1 MRSEQWQRHPVTY
14 TWSPLSSSIHP
25 LRSPSTRFSSQ
36 TAATQQRCL
45 HPADTKA
52 SLPARAWRLRS
63 RPESLPTG
71 AGLPRP
77 SRPKLPVTD
86 EQAPTGRCSA
96 STRPTS
102 APHTPADLH
111 RFSCRLLRS
120 VPFTSTPHRAGPH
133 TRSAPSH
140 LPAYT
145 ILRLTLLTYW
155 SLQKLSVFASP
166 VARFSLSNQDTR
178 LQDPYIPA
186 NTAPRLL
193 LLSDPRPA
201 QGIRQPFGLIWL
213 DKFTRKHRHNDVHI
227 GTRGLRVGG
236 TAAAQVCLRCHR

>member
-63 RPESLPTG
+63 RPESLPPG

-133 TRSAPSH
+133 PFC
-140 LPAYT
+140 P
-145 ILRLTLLTYW
+145 LTLT
-155 SLQKLSVFASP
+155 SLYHP
-166 VARFSLSNQDTR
+166 
-178 LQDPYIPA
+178 PPHPA
-186 NTAPRLL
+186 NLL
-193 LLSDPRPA
+193 VSPEAFGVCFACSQVLL
-201 QGIRQPFGLIWL
+201 
-213 DKFTRKHRHNDVHI
+213 V
-227 GTRGLRVGG
+227 
-236 TAAAQVCLRCHR
+236 